1 MLAASTTRSRFINYY
16 DVVAHGFAYDSQN
29 NDFKILRIMCYS
41 KWSGP
46 KAVQLAKAEVY
57 TLSTDSWRRVVIP
70 VGSLSGYIHNPQ
82 HKPCIFFNGALH
94 SIAYINNHNFIL
106 CFDVNDERFREIM
119 LPDNYLDG
127 YSPDLCYFKQL
138 VVIKGLLGLV
148 VFHHL
153 SDVCLIWVMREYGVV
168 ESWTQRIES
177 VDLGGRFYGCTDSGE
192 LLIGRIDSGLV
203 SLDPD
208 SLNEKNLGIG
218 IQRPRSLRYTTDFME
233 NLVLVDGVN

>member
-1 MLAASTTRSRFINYY
+1 M
-16 DVVAHGFAYDSQN
+16 
-29 NDFKILRIMCYS
+29 
-41 KWSGP
+41 
-46 KAVQLAKAEVY
+46 
-57 TLSTDSWRRVVIP
+57 
-70 VGSLSGYIHNPQ
+70 
-82 HKPCIFFNGALH
+82 
-94 SIAYINNHNFIL
+94 
-106 CFDVNDERFREIM
+106 
-119 LPDNYLDG
+119 
-127 YSPDLCYFKQL
+127 
-138 VVIKGLLGLV
+138 
-148 VFHHL
+148 
-153 SDVCLIWVMREYGVV
+153 V